1 MWRKR
6 DNMIPMEN
14 EDYSGAF
21 TDLSF
26 WQKVASV
33 AKTAGR
39 ELIEKALIMYYAMMD
54 PDTPVW
60 AKTVLLGA
68 LGYFISPI
76 DAIPDAVPLAGYS
89 DDAGAIA
96 LALGT
101 VAAHIKP
108 EHRETAKNKARE
120 WMS

>member
-1 MWRKR
+1 M
-6 DNMIPMEN
+6 NTQ
-14 EDYSGAF
+14 DYSGEF
-21 TDLSF
+21 TDSSF
-26 WQKVASV
+26 WQKLASA

-39 ELIEKALIMYYAMMD
+39 ELIEKSLIMYYAMMD

-68 LGYFISPI
+68 LGYFICPI

-108 EHRETAKNKARE
+108 EHKEMARNKASE
-120 WMS
+120 WLS